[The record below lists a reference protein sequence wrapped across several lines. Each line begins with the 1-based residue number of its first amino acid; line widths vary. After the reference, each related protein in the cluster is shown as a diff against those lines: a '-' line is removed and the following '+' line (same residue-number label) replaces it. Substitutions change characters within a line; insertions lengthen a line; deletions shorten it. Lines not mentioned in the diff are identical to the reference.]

1 MGKFP
6 IADAHISKTVICRKC
21 KARNKR
27 DAESCR
33 KCGYK
38 YLRPKRKDIRVKK

>member
-6 IADAHISKTVICRKC
+6 EADHELAEIWICRKC

-27 DAESCR
+27 GAKRCR

-38 YLRPKRKDIRVKK
+38 YLRPKRKERHAKK